1 MRYAPALFFSLGI
14 TGCASTPV
22 SPDGPL
28 RVSVSAA
35 NYSQLSGEDLYS
47 AVNAPDNLHPVPP
60 APAAP
65 PRPLFYAFVP
75 ADYSPAVPLETVYR
89 ELAIP
94 LAQRGYF
101 NIVYQFR
108 AGLAP
113 GRIDYLLR
121 FYCGRRYW
129 LKATVRT
136 DRFTWG
142 NDGPVYSRLGTA
154 SSATANVIGPGA
166 DWDPRVGTSPAE
178 ITSLATNLQEGMG
191 SMSRGNGSFAVQQ
204 GSDFREPE
212 GEGAS
217 RFCYLLLIEA
227 YRFDDVRAR
236 GNAAPCAWATFV
248 SVPLRDGLG
257 LVSVLRTMARAS
269 APYLGATTAGVQLFE
284 LPPAKVPAGEP

>member
-1 MRYAPALFFSLGI
+1 MRHAPALFFSLCM
-14 TGCASTPV
+14 TGCASTTV
-22 SPDGPL
+22 SPGGQL
-28 RVSVSAA
+28 QVSVSAA
-35 NYSQLSGEDLYS
+35 NYSQVSGEDLYR
-47 AVNAPDNLHPVPP
+47 AVNAPDNAHPVPP

-75 ADYSPAVPLETVYR
+75 VDYSPAVPLDTVYR
-89 ELAIP
+89 ELATP

-101 NIVYQFR
+101 NVVYQVKV
-108 AGLAP
+108 GLVP

-121 FYCGRRYW
+121 LYCGRRYW
-129 LKATVRT
+129 LKPTVRT

-142 NDGPVYSRLGTA
+142 NDGPVYSRLGAA
-154 SSATANVIGPGA
+154 SSGTAKLIGPGA
-166 DWDPRVGTSPAE
+166 DWDSRVGTTPAE

-191 SMSRGNGSFAVQQ
+191 SANRGNGSFAVQK
-204 GSDFREPE
+204 GSDFRESE

-227 YRFDDVRAR
+227 FRFEEVRAR
-236 GNAAPCAWATFV
+236 GKAAPCVWATFV

-269 APYLGATTAGVQLFE
+269 TPYLGATTEGVQIFE
-284 LPPAKVPAGEP
+284 LAPATVPAGEP